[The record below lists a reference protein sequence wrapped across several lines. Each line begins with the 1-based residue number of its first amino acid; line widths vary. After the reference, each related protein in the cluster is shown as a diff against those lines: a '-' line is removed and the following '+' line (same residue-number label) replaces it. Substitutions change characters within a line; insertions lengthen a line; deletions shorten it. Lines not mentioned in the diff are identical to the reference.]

1 MPSHDDERPTPSDDP
16 AAATDAYDQLED
28 ADENGATNGAS
39 ASSRQWRTL
48 WRTHFYAG
56 IIAAPVLLLFAVT
69 GLVILYTQPYLDATQ
84 GHLRTVKDRGDWVSF
99 EAQKAVAEAKT
110 NAAVTSVVLP
120 RNATAAT
127 EFGLNTGDSAF
138 VDPYTKEFLGTANPD
153 GGLVGLANR
162 LHGTFNNESVTVKLP
177 AIAGVLDGGPVMQ
190 DFVVGD
196 LLLEVFACWA
206 LVLVASGLY
215 LWWPRKSR
223 AAGGRAGKA
232 LVVPR
237 LSKKGRARWRDLH
250 AIPGMVV
257 AAGTVFVLVTGM
269 FWSSYWGTNFASF
282 ANKVTPNTWVDAP
295 NSEVAT
301 VGSLDRL
308 GHKITWNTGDAAIP
322 DSDSTG
328 IDPADLPAQVSLDL
342 IVAAG
347 TDEGMKPGY
356 SISYPEDATDDAGET
371 TYSSF
376 TIANSW
382 PRKTSEAKTVYL
394 DQFTGK
400 TTGGMDIYGNGGVS
414 VVSDTLVST
423 HMGTQLGVV
432 SRAVMTLVCLAMI
445 WSIISAVIMYTK
457 RRRPGT
463 AGLPRRPMD
472 VRLAWGLVVLLVVIG
487 LVYPLWGVTALLVLG
502 VDRFVIRKVPKLRS
516 TFGQR

>member
-1 MPSHDDERPTPSDDP
+1 
-16 AAATDAYDQLED
+16 
-28 ADENGATNGAS
+28 
-39 ASSRQWRTL
+39 
-48 WRTHFYAG
+48 
-56 IIAAPVLLLFAVT
+56 
-69 GLVILYTQPYLDATQ
+69 
-84 GHLRTVKDRGDWVSF
+84 
-99 EAQKAVAEAKT
+99 
-110 NAAVTSVVLP
+110 
-120 RNATAAT
+120 
-127 EFGLNTGDSAF
+127 
-138 VDPYTKEFLGTANPD
+138 
-153 GGLVGLANR
+153 
-162 LHGTFNNESVTVKLP
+162 
-177 AIAGVLDGGPVMQ
+177 
-190 DFVVGD
+190 
-196 LLLEVFACWA
+196 
-206 LVLVASGLY
+206 
-215 LWWPRKSR
+215 
-223 AAGGRAGKA
+223 
-232 LVVPR
+232 
-237 LSKKGRARWRDLH
+237 
-250 AIPGMVV
+250 MVV

-472 VRLAWGLVVLLVVIG
+472 VRLAWGLVALLVVIG

-502 VDRFVIRKVPKLRS
+502 LDRFVIRRVPKLRS